1 MKMDLLS
8 VMRAG
13 FRDELEK
20 IAGFTRIGR
29 RPMSASTL
37 LKKKNAEIMKLS
49 NAAATAAKSKGLLKG
64 KGKYVA
70 VAGLGAL
77 GYDQAQKAKNDWQM
91 GRQMRKQQGF

>member
-1 MKMDLLS
+1 MDLLS

-29 RPMSASTL
+29 RPMSAATL
-37 LKKKNAEIMKLS
+37 LKKKNAEMMKVS
-49 NAAATAAKSKGLLKG
+49 NAAAKGKGLLKG
-64 KGKYVA
+64 KGKYLA

-77 GYDQAQKAKNDWQM
+77 GYDQAQKAKNDYLM
-91 GRQMRKQQGF
+91 GRQMRKQQGY

>member
-1 MKMDLLS
+1 
-8 VMRAG
+8 MRAG

-37 LKKKNAEIMKLS
+37 LKRKNAEMMKLS
-49 NAAATAAKSKGLLKG
+49 AGAATKGKLLKG
-64 KGKYVA
+64 KSGKYLA
-70 VAGLGAL
+70 IAGLGAL